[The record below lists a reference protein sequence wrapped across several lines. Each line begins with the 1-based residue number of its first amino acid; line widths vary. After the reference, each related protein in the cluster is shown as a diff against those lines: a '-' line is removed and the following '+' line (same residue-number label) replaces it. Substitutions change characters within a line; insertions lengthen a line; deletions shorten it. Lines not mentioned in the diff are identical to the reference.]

1 MERLIEQSEIHRK
14 NAIIVAVG
22 GCFLAGIF
30 LITCYLTFTGR
41 PTSVFEQAVE
51 LALIVWLVKR
61 AGGKYT
67 YEVDKRALRITAQG
81 VFGRGKTE
89 EIPFREIIGVYRYAP
104 KLVSVLKFRRSFLY
118 HSSLDGR
125 DVWTVA
131 YTAPGRG
138 NRLENRRVFFK
149 PSDELLDLLAERVPG
164 KVRVTEESVI
174 TEQLTKE
181 KDKESKK

>member
-1 MERLIEQSEIHRK
+1 MERLVEHSEIHRK
-14 NAIIVAVG
+14 NAIIIAIG
-22 GCFLAGIF
+22 GCFLVGIF
-30 LITCYLTFTGR
+30 LLTCYMSFTGR
-41 PTSVFEQAVE
+41 PVSVFEQAVE
-51 LALIVWLVKR
+51 LALILWLVKR

-67 YEVDKRALRITAQG
+67 YEVDKRALRITAKG
-81 VFGRGKTE
+81 LFGRGRTV

-104 KLVSVLKFRRSFLY
+104 KLVSVLKFRRTFLY

-131 YTAPGRG
+131 YNAVGRG
-138 NRLENRRVFFK
+138 NRQENRRIYFK

-174 TEQLTKE
+174 TEQLSKE
-181 KDKESKK
+181 K